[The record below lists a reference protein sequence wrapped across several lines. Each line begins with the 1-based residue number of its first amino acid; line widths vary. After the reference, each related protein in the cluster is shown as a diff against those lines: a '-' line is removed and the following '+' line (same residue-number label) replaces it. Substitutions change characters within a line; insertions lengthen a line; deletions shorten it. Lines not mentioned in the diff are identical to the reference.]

1 MIPYGRQD
9 ISKKDIDYVV
19 KVLKSDFITQGPA
32 VTQFESK
39 LVEYVSAKHCVV
51 TNSATSALHAACQSL
66 DIVKG
71 DIVWAPAISFVATSN
86 AALYCGSKIEFLD
99 IDPDTFNIC
108 TYELAEKL
116 KAASKK
122 NKLPKLIIAVHM
134 CGQSAEMKKIHN
146 LKKKYGFKIIED
158 ASHAIGASF
167 NGNKVGSCKYS
178 DLTVFSFHP
187 VKIITTGE
195 GGAVLTNDSKL
206 ASKVRK
212 FVSHGVTKNIKDF
225 KSTSHGPWYYEQQL
239 LGYNYR
245 MTDIQAALGISQL
258 KKIDTFVNKRNII
271 AERYNKS
278 LKGLQLDLPMVK
290 GNSTSSYHLYVIQLK
305 KENAA
310 LRDELFRYL
319 LKKGIH
325 VNIHYIPI
333 YKQPFYSDNYISK
346 KFFLKNCESYYSRA
360 ISIPIY
366 PSLTIKE
373 QKHVIKSIKDGL
385 ILLSSSL

>member
-9 ISKKDIDYVV
+9 ISKKDIDNVV
-19 KVLKSDFITQGPA
+19 KVLKSDFITQGP
-32 VTQFESK
+32 VVSQFEASLAK
-39 LVEYVSAKHCVV
+39 YVSAKHCIVS
-51 TNSATSALHAACQSL
+51 NSATSALHAACHSL
-66 DIVKG
+66 DIGKG

-108 TYELAEKL
+108 TFELAEKL
-116 KAASKK
+116 KVASKK
-122 NKLPKLIIAVHM
+122 NKLPKLIIAVHL
-134 CGQSAEMKKIHN
+134 CGQSAEMKKIYT
-146 LKKKYGFKIIED
+146 LKKQYGFKIIED
-158 ASHAIGASF
+158 ASHAIGATF
-167 NGNKVGSCKYS
+167 NGHRVGSCKYS

-195 GGAVLTNDSKL
+195 GGAVLTNDAKL
-206 ASKVRK
+206 ASKVRR
-212 FVSHGVTKNIKDF
+212 FISHGVTKNKKDF
-225 KSTSHGPWYYEQQL
+225 KLPSHGPWYYEQQS

-245 MTDIQAALGISQL
+245 MNDIQAALGISQL
-258 KKIDTFVNKRNII
+258 KKIDSFVKKRNII

-278 LKGLQLDLPMVK
+278 LKGLPLDLPMVSK
-290 GNSTSSYHLYVIQLK
+290 NSASSYHLYVIRLK
-305 KENAA
+305 SAEAE
-310 LRDELFRYL
+310 LRNKLFSYL
-319 LKKGIH
+319 LDKGIN

-333 YKQPFYSDNYISK
+333 YKQPFYSDNHVSK
-346 KFFLKNCESYYSRA
+346 KFFLKNCENYYSRA

-373 QKHVIKSIKDGL
+373 QKYVIKSIKDGL